1 MTFLHLRR
9 HPQILKML
17 SFVII
22 LTVVLNTCVSELDT
36 WYLSQP
42 CTEANDQDAYET
54 FLNHHLRKDAP
65 KDLNKGY
72 WQKFINK
79 INTWDRP
86 IQSFFNFREARRV
99 LAVCSSGGKMYKGN
113 LCISKKPFK
122 FFTVEI
128 NKKKQ
133 VKRVKVQ
140 EQHVILGCDTIQNQC
155 LPIHFEANQN
165 DAVPDNSKQDCSK
178 AMANSSFIHFEELFH
193 V

>member
-1 MTFLHLRR
+1 MTFLHLRK

-36 WYLSQP
+36 WNPSQP
-42 CTEANDQDAYET
+42 CTEAKNQGPYET

-65 KDLNKGY
+65 KDLKKGN

-86 IQSFFNFREARRV
+86 IQSFFPFSEASRV
-99 LAVCSSGGKMYKGN
+99 LAVCSSGGKMYEGN

-122 FFTVEI
+122 FFTVKI
-128 NKKKQ
+128 NKKKKQ
-133 VKRVKVQ
+133 VKRVEVQ
-140 EQHVILGCDTIQNQC
+140 EQPVILGCDKIKN
-155 LPIHFEANQN
+155 LPIHFEANIN
-165 DAVPDNSKQDCSK
+165 DAVPDDNKPDCNK
-178 AMANSSFIHFEELFH
+178 AMANSSFIPFEELFH